1 MANNV
6 KSKDSKAY
14 REVYQQ
20 WMEKQAEI
28 NRLEIQ
34 LAALE
39 REATNLKQQLDNYKQ
54 QKSNG

>member
-1 MANNV
+1 M